1 MEFIMD
7 NYIWIMLILAVALL
21 ACIGYFVDKKEKKVK
36 KEKLEKELSVNNTV
50 NQNIFDSSVV
60 EKNEQPQVDEVRVE
74 EYVQPM
80 TEETISEVTEPV
92 AGENGSE
99 VVEPVAGEIGSEV
112 VEPVAGE
119 IGSEVAEP
127 VAEETEPIEQQFEEI
142 ESFEPITSVENVM
155 ENNNQEEL
163 IPVEQPRSE
172 LIDNTDELLLS
183 GDPTIDQDFKS
194 LLEDEEL
201 EELEVEL
208 PPIEETKKEDFKSID
223 DDDEDLWTF

>member
-80 TEETISEVTEPV
+80 TEETISEV
-92 AGENGSE
+92 
-99 VVEPVAGEIGSEV
+99 VEPVAGET
-112 VEPVAGE
+112 
-119 IGSEVAEP
+119 GSEVAEP

-155 ENNNQEEL
+155 ENNKQEEL

-223 DDDEDLWTF
+223 DDDENLWTF